1 MNNVEMMLNGKIFS
15 IETGR
20 MAKQADGSVVVRY
33 GDSVVLA
40 AATMSNT
47 PKDGIDFFPLTVDF
61 EERMYAV
68 GKIPGGYIKREGR
81 ASEKGILTARAI
93 DRPIRPMFPKH
104 MRNEVQV
111 IIMGLAMDGEN
122 QPDIMAINAASA
134 ALSISRI
141 PFEGPIGGVRVGLV
155 DGEFILNPTFSEMGN
170 SDLDL
175 ILAGDAEGIVM
186 MEAGAK
192 QVTEEVMLNAIEFG
206 KKGIAELVELQNK
219 LAALINPIK
228 AEIPVPEK
236 DDEIYAAVRDYT
248 AVIKETIVNSEKQSR
263 ESATY
268 DMINEITNV
277 VSEKYPEKSTSII
290 REYIEKE
297 IKLTLRAVILDEGRR
312 PDGRQPDEIRQIT
325 VEADVLPI
333 VHGTGLFTRGQT
345 QALTALT
352 LAGIGDAQ
360 NLDNVWPETEKRYMH
375 YYNFPPFSVG
385 ETRPLRSPGRRE
397 IGHGAL
403 AERALLP
410 VLPSKEEFPY
420 TMRLVSE
427 VLESNGSSSMASTCG
442 STIALMAAGVPIKA
456 PVAGIAM
463 GMVSDENRAV
473 ILTDIQGVED
483 GSGDMDFKVTGTR
496 QGITAIQMDVKRGG
510 LTQELL
516 SEAFDKA
523 KSARE
528 FIIGKI
534 EEVLPE
540 PRKELSPTAPRMITI
555 SIRPDQIGE
564 VIGPGGKVIKQIQAD
579 YEVKIDIEQDGTVFI
594 AAADGASGEAAR
606 RTIEGMTKSIE
617 EGDVFVGKVVKLAD
631 FGAFV
636 ELSPGR
642 DGMVHISQL
651 AHERVEKVEDVLKVG
666 DEVVVKVIEKDHT
679 GKIRLSRKAML
690 PQLEPGDEGYVQPSE
705 KKGIVKGKQQSKDG
719 DNGKDKK
726 RPKRRF

>member
-1 MNNVEMMLNGKIFS
+1 MNKVEMMLDGKIFS

-20 MAKQADGSVVVRY
+20 MAKQADGAVVVRY

-40 AATMSNT
+40 TATMSNN
-47 PKDGIDFFPLTVDF
+47 PKEGIDFFPLTVDF

-111 IIMGLAMDGEN
+111 IVMGLAMDGEN
-122 QPDIMAINAASA
+122 QPDVMAINAASA

-141 PFEGPIGGVRVGLV
+141 PFEGPIGGVRIGYVN
-155 DGEFILNPTFSEMGN
+155 DEFVLNPTYSQMAE
-170 SDLDL
+170 SKLDL
-175 ILAGDAEGIVM
+175 ILAGDSDGIVM
-186 MEAGAK
+186 MEAGAA
-192 QVTEEVMLNAIEFG
+192 EISESVMLQAIEFG
-206 KKGIAELVELQNK
+206 KEKIAELIELQNK
-219 LAALINPIK
+219 LVKEIAPVK
-228 AEIPVPEK
+228 AEIAVPET
-236 DDEIYAAVRDYT
+236 DEEIYKAVKEHSAT
-248 AVIKETIVNSEKQSR
+248 IKETIVNPEKQSR
-263 ESATY
+263 ESATH
-268 DMINEITNV
+268 DMISEIMTAV
-277 VSEKYPEKSTSII
+277 MEKHPEKDATIVK
-290 REYIEKE
+290 EYIEKE

-312 PDGRQPDEIRQIT
+312 PDGRKPDEIRQIT

-345 QALTALT
+345 QVLTALT
-352 LAGIGDAQ
+352 LAGVGDAQ
-360 NLDNVWPETEKRYMH
+360 SLDNVWPETEKRYMH

-385 ETRPLRSPGRRE
+385 ETRPMRSPGRRE

-403 AERALLP
+403 AERALVP
-410 VLPSKEEFPY
+410 VLPEKDAFPY

-427 VLESNGSSSMASTCG
+427 VLESNGSSSMASTCA

-463 GMVSDENRAV
+463 GMVSDEKNAV

-496 QGITAIQMDVKRGG
+496 EGITAIQMDVKRGG
-510 LTQELL
+510 LTNELM

-523 KSARE
+523 KAARE
-528 FIIGKI
+528 FIIAKI
-534 EEVLPE
+534 EEVLPA
-540 PRKELSPTAPRMITI
+540 PRQELSASAPRMITLN
-555 SIRPDQIGE
+555 IRPDQIGE

-579 YEVKIDIEQDGTVFI
+579 FEVKIDIEQDGTVFI
-594 AAADGASGEAAR
+594 AAADGVTGEGAR
-606 RTIEGMTKSIE
+606 KAIEAITKTIE
-617 EGDVFVGKVVKLAD
+617 EGDVYVGKVVKLAD

-636 ELSPGR
+636 ELAPGR
-642 DGMVHISQL
+642 DGMVHISQI
-651 AHERVEKVEDVLKVG
+651 AHERIDKVEDVLSVG
-666 DEVVVKVIEKDHT
+666 DEIVVKVIEKDPT
-679 GKIRLSRKAML
+679 GKIRLSRKLML
-690 PQLEPGDEGYVQPSE
+690 PLPTPGDANYVSPE
-705 KKGIVKGKQQSKDG
+705 DKKGTVKGKHSDDG
-719 DNGKDKK
+719 EKSKDKK

>member
-40 AATMSNT
+40 TATMSNT
-47 PKDGIDFFPLTVDF
+47 PKEGIDFFPLTVDF
-61 EERMYAV
+61 EERMYSV

-352 LAGIGDAQ
+352 LAGIGEAQ

-403 AERALLP
+403 AERALVP

-690 PQLEPGDEGYVQPSE
+690 PQLEPGDEGYLPPSE

-719 DNGKDKK
+719 DSDKDKK